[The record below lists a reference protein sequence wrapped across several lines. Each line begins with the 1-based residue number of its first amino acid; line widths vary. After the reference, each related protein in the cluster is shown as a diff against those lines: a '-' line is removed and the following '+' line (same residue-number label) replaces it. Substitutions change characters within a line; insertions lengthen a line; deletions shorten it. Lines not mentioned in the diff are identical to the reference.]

1 MNPVS
6 NEEILKAVNI
16 LKYNGKGTKIISTMV
31 LKDSSKIL
39 SEILSHV
46 INICVIEGYFPNELK
61 TGCITPIY
69 KNGSKNNV
77 ENYRPVCSLSPFS
90 KIFERI
96 IYNRM
101 IEFLDKNNI
110 FNPNQYGF
118 HKGLSTESAIIQ
130 FINNI
135 HNGLNKR
142 CHTIAIFMDLSKAFD
157 VLDHNIL
164 SKN

>member
-6 NEEILKAVNI
+6 NKETLKAINM

-31 LKDSSKIL
+31 LKDTSNILSKIL
-39 SEILSHV
+39 SHILT
-46 INICVIEGYFPNELK
+46 ICVKEGYFPNELK

-96 IYNRM
+96 IYNRRVPF
-101 IEFLDKNNI
+101 ISTRIHLDPIVNI
-110 FNPNQYGF
+110 YVF
-118 HKGLSTESAIIQ
+118 TAIRRVEI
-130 FINNI
+130 
-135 HNGLNKR
+135 
-142 CHTIAIFMDLSKAFD
+142 
-157 VLDHNIL
+157 
-164 SKN
+164 